1 MVEQKDEVLNYLAN
15 REVNVLGRGNKE
27 WTAANPNWRG
37 VVARVKADI
46 EPDFPDYI
54 ADLKQNLADALEA
67 LSERS
72 QSQDIQTILDYY
84 KTPAGRRYRQFID
97 QTHSLK
103 IGKELFSAG
112 GRKDSPSK
120 ERFEKYVKIIFVV
133 PYLAAIAAK
142 AEADNR
148 AGRDTSGYGGV
159 VGFIIM
165 PPILGHQAELDS
177 LDAEYS
183 NDLAD
188 FESFVRSEPEQRFLA
203 AWWTTVTEWTEKEN
217 DLTTKWLQRESE
229 RHGEVW
235 NESYRAAIGQ

>member
-1 MVEQKDEVLNYLAN
+1 M
-15 REVNVLGRGNKE
+15 
-27 WTAANPNWRG
+27 
-37 VVARVKADI
+37 
-46 EPDFPDYI
+46 
-54 ADLKQNLADALEA
+54 
-67 LSERS
+67 
-72 QSQDIQTILDYY
+72 
-84 KTPAGRRYRQFID
+84 
-97 QTHSLK
+97 
-103 IGKELFSAG
+103 
-112 GRKDSPSK
+112 
-120 ERFEKYVKIIFVV
+120 
-133 PYLAAIAAK
+133 